1 MKRLLRAQFSKKP
14 RVFGQTGTALRLGI
28 FCKSGSWTPFFAYL
42 CSPKPKSIPF
52 IFPDRSLRP
61 IIAFHKHLAQLVLLA
76 MLAAMVN
83 AVVNRHAHRL
93 SDGRLIWHAHPY
105 KPQPKETSSPVKSH
119 GHSDHELLLLDLL
132 TNPAYLPVFFGG
144 WVILFW
150 GLAVAS
156 HYPLPI
162 PRAPRPARPAT
173 TPPRG
178 PPARA

>member
-1 MKRLLRAQFSKKP
+1 M
-14 RVFGQTGTALRLGI
+14 
-28 FCKSGSWTPFFAYL
+28 
-42 CSPKPKSIPF
+42 
-52 IFPDRSLRP
+52 RP

-132 TNPAYLPVFFGG
+132 TNPIYLPVFFGG
-144 WVILFW
+144 LVLLFW
-150 GLAVAS
+150 VLTTAS
-156 HYPLPI
+156 HYLLPTALDPL
-162 PRAPRPARPAT
+162 PARPVT

-178 PPARA
+178 PPAHF